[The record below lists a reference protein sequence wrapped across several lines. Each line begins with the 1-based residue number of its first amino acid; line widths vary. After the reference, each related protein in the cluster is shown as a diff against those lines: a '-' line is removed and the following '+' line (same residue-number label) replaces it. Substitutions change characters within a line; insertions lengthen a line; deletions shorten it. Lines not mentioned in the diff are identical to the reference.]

1 MTAFWRGCTLTVLLF
16 VLWFVRLFC
25 DGGLW
30 LSRRGRMSL
39 TSPTK
44 AMQRPLGGT
53 QCSLSVPG
61 VFLSSSLAP
70 ISELILFARA
80 VRTLVFFL
88 VLAKTKKTKFF
99 WCVQRKA
106 IPQQEWPA
114 AHFKQ
119 NQKNWWFAASSS
131 WLRLDWV
138 WLYGLTITALLTDSP
153 QPMTDRLLRRRL
165 VRCTALGR
173 EQCWHPS
180 LKQTNK
186 LTLNAV

>member
-1 MTAFWRGCTLTVLLF
+1 MTAFSRGCTLTVLSV

-61 VFLSSSLAP
+61 VCLSSSLAP
-70 ISELILFARA
+70 NSELILFARA
-80 VRTLVFFL
+80 VRTLGFL
-88 VLAKTKKTKFF
+88 SFSQNKKTKFF

-131 WLRLDWV
+131 SELGFNQTESDCMAWPSP
-138 WLYGLTITALLTDSP
+138 LY
-153 QPMTDRLLRRRL
+153 
-165 VRCTALGR
+165 
-173 EQCWHPS
+173 
-180 LKQTNK
+180 
-186 LTLNAV
+186 